1 MKLANNLQIEQ
12 LLKTDWSNQFNKY
25 QLSFI
30 NDGLVSNLDVS
41 MYAKPE
47 LRSDQMRE
55 IVRGLKQGFDMTKYA
70 SGDYSESQLRQ
81 IVTGLEYG
89 LDVSKFDDVQMSARQ
104 MSTAKRFL
112 KFGFDMN
119 VFRKSDLR
127 FEDNVDAERI
137 LEITDHLIDYSYE
150 RNDEEFDEIFGVI
163 ERLCAELRQERAKRT
178 SKK

>member
-12 LLKTDWSNQFNKY
+12 LLKTDWTNQFNKY

-30 NDGLVSNLDVS
+30 NDGLANNLDVS
-41 MYAKPE
+41 IYAKPE
-47 LRSDQMRE
+47 LDADQMRE

-81 IVTGLEYG
+81 LVTGLEYG
-89 LDVSKFDDVQMSARQ
+89 LDVSEFDDVRMSARQ

-112 KFGFDMN
+112 KLGFDMN

-127 FEDNVDAERI
+127 FENSADAERI

-163 ERLCAELRQERAKRT
+163 ERLCTELRQDRAKRK

>member
-12 LLKTDWSNQFNKY
+12 LLKTEWSNQFNKF
-25 QLSFI
+25 QLGYI
-30 NDGLVSNLDVS
+30 NDGLANNLDVS
-41 MYAKPE
+41 IYAKPE
-47 LRSDQMRE
+47 LYAEQMRE
-55 IVRGLKQGFDMTKYA
+55 IVKGLKQGFNMTKYA
-70 SGDYSESQLRQ
+70 SGDYSEDQIRQ
-81 IVTGLEYG
+81 IVTGLEQG
-89 LDVSKFDDVQMSARQ
+89 LDVTEFDDVKMSSRQ

-112 KFGFDMN
+112 KLGFDMN

-127 FEDNVDAERI
+127 FEDNVDAEKI

-163 ERLCAELRQERAKRT
+163 ERLCAELRQDRVKRA